1 MHTAHSHAH
10 ERAVHSLI
18 KATSRLRSSALT
30 LTVPSSGALHRL
42 ASKFESPLAL
52 YPLYKEKSLL
62 SARCYPISHTLQIL
76 RMRYYVVMRL
86 SPAPRVRLAVW
97 SFFFVLHQL
106 PTSRILLKCERLGTY
121 LLTRQPYIICVSPW
135 IHPVM

>member
-52 YPLYKEKSLL
+52 YSLYKEKSLL
-62 SARCYPISHTLQIL
+62 SGPLLSYFAYSTNTTYEVL
-76 RMRYYVVMRL
+76 RNC
-86 SPAPRVRLAVW
+86 A
-97 SFFFVLHQL
+97 
-106 PTSRILLKCERLGTY
+106 T
-121 LLTRQPYIICVSPW
+121 
-135 IHPVM
+135 